1 MTLNVI
7 DKINSRFKFL
17 HRQNRFL
24 TPPLRR
30 LLYNAVIQPLFNY
43 ACTAWF
49 PNLSNK
55 LRLRLQVTQNKCL
68 RFCLQLNKMSRI
80 CVNEFL
86 ELNWLNVHDRYL
98 QFIVS
103 DVFNFKIISV
113 LTNSKT
119 FSALLMIMQ

>member
-1 MTLNVI
+1 MTKVKYLGCILDESLSGDSMALNVI
-7 DKINSRFKFL
+7 DKKNSRLKFL

-103 DVFNFKIISV
+103 YIF
-113 LTNSKT
+113 
-119 FSALLMIMQ
+119 